1 MWQILGGE
9 KNAKSLDIIIRC
21 CNGLVPVNVGELQQ
35 KISQRATQAPS
46 HRFEDLYSLL
56 YNGDWLS
63 EAQRHVRRNTGSKTA
78 GIDGITMRGFEE
90 RLEANLQTL
99 QQALRAGTFEPLP
112 VRRRTIREV
121 KRNGRI
127 KHRRLGIPAIQDR
140 IVQEAV
146 RMALEPIYEA
156 DFSKH
161 SYGFRPNRCTMD
173 AVTYI
178 GKRLVTNQHTY
189 GWVIEGDIT
198 SFFDT
203 LNQKKLMQLLRKRIK
218 DQKMLD
224 LIWKFLRAGVM
235 ERGKVRHTVVGT
247 PQGGIASPL
256 LANIYLHELD
266 IYVEQYTNRS
276 RKSYWK
282 RKGYANF
289 LYVRY
294 CDDFVVLCDGNKQ
307 QAEAMKQELTT
318 FLAEH
323 LKLDLSQEKTKVTH
337 VNDGF
342 EFLGYLIERGIG
354 TSGKLAPRI
363 RIPKS
368 ALDKAV
374 FKVEG
379 MLSGSTDDSV
389 KTKIQALN
397 RFIRGWCH
405 YYQMTSSPSVMFKQL
420 EHKLFWSMGHWLG
433 KKYKL
438 SMPKVRKKFGA
449 GNTFGTATVTL
460 LQPSQFKAKWHKARV
475 IPNPYL
481 SPTPQIERENFFDL
495 EKTWT
500 GREERPGTAD
510 LKEGVYRRDSGKC
523 GRCGLD
529 VPWTQAHLDHIKP
542 RATFKDKAQADVEEN
557 LWILHDIPCHRE
569 KTKQDLQAVAV

>member
-1 MWQILGGE
+1 MSTWG
-9 KNAKSLDIIIRC
+9 N
-21 CNGLVPVNVGELQQ
+21 VPVNVGELQR

-56 YNGDWLS
+56 YNWDWLS
-63 EAQRHVRRNTGSKTA
+63 EAQRHVRQNTGSKTA
-78 GIDGITMRGFEE
+78 GVDGITMRGFEE
-90 RLEANLQTL
+90 RLEANLRTL
-99 QQALRAGTFEPLP
+99 QKALRAGTFDPLP
-112 VRRRTIREV
+112 VRRRTIQEV
-121 KRNGRI
+121 KKSGRI
-127 KHRRLGIPAIQDR
+127 KHRRLGIPTIQDR
-140 IVQEAV
+140 IVQEAI
-146 RMALEPIYEA
+146 RMILEPIYEA

-178 GKRLVTNQHTY
+178 GKRLVANQHTY
-189 GWVIEGDIT
+189 GWVVEGDIT

-218 DQKMLD
+218 DQKILD

-235 ERGKVRHTVVGT
+235 ESGKIYHTVIGT
-247 PQGGIASPL
+247 PQGGIVSPL

-266 IYVEQYTNRS
+266 RYMEQYTNRPN
-276 RKSYWK
+276 RSYWK
-282 RKGYANF
+282 KKGYANF

-307 QAEAMKQELTT
+307 QAEAMKQELTE
-318 FLAEH
+318 FLADH
-323 LKLDLSQEKTKVTH
+323 LKLELSQEKTKVTH

-379 MLSGSTDDSV
+379 ILSGSTNDSV

-405 YYQMTSSPSVMFKQL
+405 YYQMTSSPSVMFQ
-420 EHKLFWSMGHWLG
+420 KLQNRVFWGMGHWLG

-438 SMPKVRKKFGA
+438 SMPEVMKKFRT
-449 GNTFGTATVTL
+449 GNTFGTATITL
-460 LQPSQFKAKWHKARV
+460 LQPTQFKAKWHKARV

-481 SPTPQIERENFFDL
+481 SPTPLIKRERLFDL
-495 EKTWT
+495 DEKWT
-500 GREERPGTAD
+500 GQEARAGMAD
-510 LKEGVYRRDSGKC
+510 LKESVYRRDSGKC
-523 GRCGLD
+523 GRCGQK
-529 VPWTQAHLDHIKP
+529 VPWKQAHLDHIKP

-557 LWILHDIPCHRE
+557 LWILHDIPCHQE
-569 KTKQDLQAVAV
+569 KTKQDLQAVTV

>member
-1 MWQILGGE
+1 MPTWE
-9 KNAKSLDIIIRC
+9 K
-21 CNGLVPVNVGELQQ
+21 VPVNVGELQQ

-56 YNGDWLS
+56 YNWDWLS

-78 GIDGITMRGFEE
+78 GVDGITMRGFEE

-99 QQALRAGTFEPLP
+99 QKALRAGTFEPLP
-112 VRRRTIREV
+112 VRRRTVQEV
-121 KRNGRI
+121 KGNGRI
-127 KHRRLGIPAIQDR
+127 KHRRLGIPTIQDR
-140 IVQEAV
+140 IVQEAI
-146 RMALEPIYEA
+146 RMILEPIYEA

-178 GKRLVTNQHTY
+178 GKRLVANQHTY

-235 ERGKVRHTVVGT
+235 EKEKVYHTSIGT
-247 PQGGIASPL
+247 PQGGIVSPL

-266 IYVEQYTNRS
+266 RYMEQYTNRS
-276 RKSYWK
+276 NKSYWK
-282 RKGYANF
+282 KKGHANF

-307 QAEAMKQELTT
+307 QAETMKQELTG
-318 FLAEH
+318 FLADH
-323 LKLDLSQEKTKVTH
+323 LKLELSQEKTKVTH

-354 TSGKLAPRI
+354 SSGKLAPRI

-379 MLSGSTDDSV
+379 MLSGSTKDSV
-389 KTKIQALN
+389 KTKVQALN
-397 RFIRGWCH
+397 RFIRGWCQ
-405 YYQMTSSPSVMFKQL
+405 YYQMTSSPSVMFRNL
-420 EHKLFWSMGHWLG
+420 EHKAFWRMGHWLG

-438 SMPKVRKKFGA
+438 SMPEVMKKCRT

-460 LQPSQFKAKWHKARV
+460 LQPTQFKAKWHKARV

-481 SPTPQIERENFFDL
+481 SPAPQIERERLFDL
-495 EKTWT
+495 DERWT
-500 GREERPGTAD
+500 GQEERAGMAD
-510 LKEGVYRRDSGKC
+510 LKDSVYIRDSGKC
-523 GRCGLD
+523 GRCGQH
-529 VPWTQAHLDHIKP
+529 VPWKQAHLDHIKP
-542 RATFKDKAQADVEEN
+542 RATFKDKTQAEAEKN

-569 KTKQDLQAVAV
+569 KTKQDLQAVTV